1 MDALLDTADL
11 VKDEDLVGGG
21 GGGRGGS
28 GPGNPAK
35 NPKQH
40 ALSKRLSE
48 AATLEPADAAGA
60 RCTLARCVI
69 ITCRWPMHGVQNYLH
84 GKCGKKLHCLL
95 SRIMGAWLMGSW
107 LFFQLD

>member
-21 GGGRGGS
+21 GGGGGGG

-69 ITCRWPMHGVQNYLH
+69 IHVDGLCMVFRITC
-84 GKCGKKLHCLL
+84 
-95 SRIMGAWLMGSW
+95 MGSAAKSCIAFLAESW
-107 LFFQLD
+107 GPG